1 LGKKIIKPGDGL
13 SLPKKGNLVNVHYTG
28 KLVNGTKF
36 DSSLDR
42 NEPFKFQLGGTVI
55 KGWNESVATMSKG
68 EQAQVVISPEFGYG
82 KTGCPP
88 DIPGNATLV
97 FDIELLSFEQQ

>member
-1 LGKKIIKPGDGL
+1 LGKKIIKPGDGA
-13 SLPKKGNLVNVHYTG
+13 SLPIKGDTVTVHYTG

-82 KTGCPP
+82 KSGYPP

-97 FDIELLSFEQQ
+97 FDIELLSFGN